1 MPVAP
6 SWPLAVA
13 RVASS
18 CRPKPPSLLARANRL
33 TDSEEFRSATKS
45 GRRFG
50 SEHLVIYLK
59 RDETMSHARFG
70 FIVGK
75 TVAGAVGR
83 NLVKRRLRALARE
96 VLAQHPSGFDLVV
109 RAQAGAAELDWN
121 RLREEFL
128 VTTENGLSKVFER

>member
-1 MPVAP
+1 VPVAP

-13 RVASS
+13 RAASS
-18 CRPKPPSLLARANRL
+18 FRPKPPSLLARANRL
-33 TDSEEFRSATKS
+33 TDSEQFRSAIKS

-50 SEHLVIYLK
+50 SNHLVIYLK
-59 RDETMSHARFG
+59 RDETSSHARFG

-96 VLAQHPSGFDLVV
+96 VLAQHPGGFDLVV
-109 RAQAGAAELDWN
+109 RAQTGAAELDWN

-128 VTTENGLSKVFER
+128 GTAENALSKVFER

>member
-13 RVASS
+13 RAASS
-18 CRPKPPSLLARANRL
+18 FRPKPPSLLARANRL
-33 TDSEEFRSATKS
+33 TDSEQFRSAIKS

-50 SEHLVIYLK
+50 SNHLVIYLK
-59 RDETMSHARFG
+59 RDETSSHARFG

-83 NLVKRRLRALARE
+83 NLVKRRLRSVAAEILKTNPSEYSVVMRAL
-96 VLAQHPSGFDLVV
+96 P
-109 RAQAGAAELDWN
+109 GAAELDWN
-121 RLREEFL
+121 RLREEAL
-128 VTTENGLSKVFER
+128 RAFERAIQRKAKA